1 MPFLYPQVYSYQRY
15 KGIGIPFCPSSV
27 TFFIAH
33 FYFVHTNIICQS
45 SSHLEFIRISHP
57 SSLPSSFSS
66 LMIHTTLP
74 TFSPHFIYQ
83 PLSTFSCHKHTNVTN
98 LPFLLSKLIAFFL
111 LRTPDFIQFSSH
123 ILVSNH
129 FPDFLL
135 FHCALFL
142 LLFSLPSST
151 ICHIHMHLFSFHS
164 STI

>member
-1 MPFLYPQVYSYQRY
+1 MPFHKLSKVQRY
-15 KGIGIPFCPSSV
+15 RYSLLSSIV
-27 TFFIAH
+27 HLFHSH
-33 FYFVHTNIICQS
+33 FYFVHTKIICQS
-45 SSHLEFIRISHP
+45 SSHLESSESHISHP
-57 SSLPSSFSS
+57 SSFSSF
-66 LMIHTTLP
+66 MIHTTLP